1 MVNSAEATGL
11 DFPGKEPSEEYR
23 FYFRQHWA
31 RLIPPLF
38 KAFFWSALLFLSSIL
53 SYVGLPL
60 DDTVRHMVLIPLTLI
75 FLLFQMQLMRKWY
88 EYFLH
93 VVIVT
98 DTKIH
103 RMKKRFLLTEHERS
117 VDIASIRD
125 VRREQHGAI
134 QPLLSF
140 GTLELDT
147 AQGEIMLHFTPR
159 LREIHDALIAQR
171 DNPKPAPQPP
181 QEKMLEDVKTAVETL
196 KPYTEGGGA

>member
-1 MVNSAEATGL
+1 M
-11 DFPGKEPSEEYR
+11 
-23 FYFRQHWA
+23 
-31 RLIPPLF
+31 PPLF

-53 SYVGLPL
+53 SYAGLPL

-103 RMKKRFLLTEHERS
+103 RMKKRFLLSENERS
-117 VDIASIRD
+117 VDISSIRD
-125 VRREQHGAI
+125 VRREQQGAV
-134 QPLLSF
+134 QPLMNF

-147 AQGEIMLHFTPR
+147 AQGEILLHFTPR
-159 LREIHDALIAQR
+159 LRDIHDALIAQR

-181 QEKMLEDVKTAVETL
+181 QGQMLEDVKAAVETL
-196 KPYTEGGGA
+196 KPYAESA